1 MMPNYI
7 MLYVEGQAVCLHP
20 NPFLQL
26 RGGIEVDGK
35 KGSVLKM
42 RTMNPDLYHLMK
54 EALKEAKKGFEN
66 GEVPVGAVLAG
77 PDGEIVSR
85 AHNQPISL
93 NDPTAHAEILVMRE
107 AGLFYENYRLTDTL
121 LVVTVEPCL
130 MCMGAAI
137 NARISGLVFGASD
150 AKAGAAGSV
159 YNLAADSRLN
169 HGIEV
174 TSGIMEEECRALM
187 QEFFKTRRGK
197 L

>member
-1 MMPNYI
+1 LPPS
-7 MLYVEGQAVCLHP
+7 LLR
-20 NPFLQL
+20 L

-35 KGSVLKM
+35 KGNVLNM
-42 RTMNPDLYHLMK
+42 RAMNPDLYLLMK
-54 EALKEAKKGFEN
+54 EALKEAKKGFKS

-77 PDGEIVSR
+77 PDGEIVAG
-85 AHNQPISL
+85 AHNQPISR

-107 AGLFYENYRLTDTL
+107 AALFYGNYRLTDTL

-150 AKAGAAGSV
+150 ARAGAAGSV

-169 HGIEV
+169 HSMEV

-187 QEFFKTRRGK
+187 QEFFKIRRGK